1 MIAPTG
7 QTEIEVNTKQVKLL
21 SAAVGTSALLAMG
34 AFSVASTT
42 AAQDDEPPV
51 TPGPVTTSEIT
62 TGETVTDSKAPETP
76 TTSVATPPVTAEPA
90 PTG

>member
-1 MIAPTG
+1 MTS
-7 QTEIEVNTKQVKLL
+7 KHFKLI
-21 SAAVGTSALLAMG
+21 SASVGTTALLAMG
-34 AFSVASTT
+34 ALSVASVT
-42 AAQDDEPPV
+42 AAQDDDEPPV

-90 PTG
+90 PTD

>member
-1 MIAPTG
+1 MNS
-7 QTEIEVNTKQVKLL
+7 QRLKLL
-21 SAAVGTSALLAMG
+21 SATVGTSALLAMG

-42 AAQDDEPPV
+42 AAQDEDPPV

-62 TGETVTDSKAPETP
+62 TGETVTQSGAPETP
-76 TTSVATPPVTAEPA
+76 TTSVATPPVTAEPP

>member
-1 MIAPTG
+1 M
-7 QTEIEVNTKQVKLL
+7 NTKQVKLL

-42 AAQDDEPPV
+42 AAQDEPPV

-62 TGETVTDSKAPETP
+62 TGETSTDSKAPETP
-76 TTSVATPPVTAEPA
+76 TTSVATPPVTAEPPEEA
-90 PTG
+90 G